1 MADNVIIENVGGLR
15 GVASEAT
22 LLNLVD
28 AIRRTNAND
37 PASAASAA
45 KKAQDLYTR
54 SIKESTVSQ
63 NEYANALEDAT
74 DKLYDFGK
82 ELLVGGDRLSDFA
95 NNLFGSGSVLSRFVG
110 YVDGVVD
117 NFRSL
122 SSVGATFGNS
132 MFEMITVSADAA
144 MTLDSFVQMVR
155 SNSVALSK
163 FGGTVTD
170 GARFIAEFS
179 RDIRLGIG
187 RDFFSMGMTIDD
199 INTGLIGFLD
209 LETMRGRRSLRND
222 ANLQA
227 SAANYITQLDLL
239 SRLTGKQKSALME
252 TQLALQTDAKLRNNI
267 NRVSARLGD
276 EAANELRNLYTFQR
290 ETLPGFHDALMDLS
304 DGVAQSDIGRALE
317 SAAPGITRFS
327 MAVANGEISQEEYV
341 RRMQT
346 EFGPRLQQF
355 AGTLDGAT
363 LDVYRSRGG
372 FYGAL
377 AQLADGAYEF
387 SNLMNIDVEAAKRDQ
402 NRRNR
407 ITETLGRFEQGIIA
421 LRTFLFTKF
430 INSPFAT
437 KIGEFGTKLIELF
450 DENSPNGLGA
460 ANSMFQGF
468 FDKLFG
474 ENGYL
479 TRALVWLAKFI
490 DSGRLGTALDAMAT
504 DITKVADWFEK
515 FVDNIATEGF
525 FEAIAIEFRRLMN
538 FMFGERSALPRDEA
552 GRPTGPREGGLV
564 SDIISS
570 ITESIEGSETGNNL
584 YNWFKAKWNDFVD
597 TIFSDDTTSL
607 WTRFTTS
614 LGNFI
619 FGEEEGDGFR
629 PTPNRSL
636 WERFQMAIGL
646 PEGVTFSS
654 LWEQFKTFVFGEDAN
669 GDSNTS
675 MIDRITDILEDVL
688 GKLFTGPAIRNLL
701 VDISRSIEL
710 AISSALSQTAAER
723 ALGNSGDNAERLREE
738 RDRANQLRA
747 QLAGMDETDPQRQS
761 IMDELQRMGYS
772 FAQGTNGFRNF
783 SNRGSLAVLHNTEA
797 VVPRNSPAGELLDA
811 FYKTQNRTTSTS
823 TSTPTFNQSDFG
835 NKIDQLNNT
844 MQQVVVLLSDSV
856 GVQRRTMRNIH
867 GMGTDLL
874 RG

>member
-1 MADNVIIENVGGLR
+1 
-15 GVASEAT
+15 
-22 LLNLVD
+22 
-28 AIRRTNAND
+28 
-37 PASAASAA
+37 
-45 KKAQDLYTR
+45 
-54 SIKESTVSQ
+54 
-63 NEYANALEDAT
+63 
-74 DKLYDFGK
+74 
-82 ELLVGGDRLSDFA
+82 
-95 NNLFGSGSVLSRFVG
+95 
-110 YVDGVVD
+110 
-117 NFRSL
+117 
-122 SSVGATFGNS
+122 
-132 MFEMITVSADAA
+132 
-144 MTLDSFVQMVR
+144 
-155 SNSVALSK
+155 
-163 FGGTVTD
+163 
-170 GARFIAEFS
+170 
-179 RDIRLGIG
+179 
-187 RDFFSMGMTIDD
+187 
-199 INTGLIGFLD
+199 
-209 LETMRGRRSLRND
+209 
-222 ANLQA
+222 
-227 SAANYITQLDLL
+227 
-239 SRLTGKQKSALME
+239 
-252 TQLALQTDAKLRNNI
+252 
-267 NRVSARLGD
+267 
-276 EAANELRNLYTFQR
+276 LYTFQK

-437 KIGEFGTKLIELF
+437 KIGEFGEKLIDLF
-450 DENSPNGLGA
+450 DENNPNGLGS
-460 ANSMFQGF
+460 ANRLFDNF
-468 FDKLFG
+468 FETLFG

-479 TRALVWLAKFI
+479 TRALNWLANFI
-490 DSGRLGTALDAMAT
+490 DSGRLGTALEGMAT
-504 DITKVADWFEK
+504 AITTVVNWFVK
-515 FVDNIATEGF
+515 FMENITTEGF
-525 FEAIAIEFRRLMN
+525 SEAIAIEFRRLMN
-538 FMFGERSALPRDEA
+538 FMFGERGENDHGEE
-552 GRPTGPREGGLV
+552 GRGERTGGLV

-570 ITESIEGSETGNNL
+570 ITESIEGSEAGNNL
-584 YNWFKAKWNDFVD
+584 YNWFKTKWNDFVE
-597 TIFSDDTTSL
+597 TIFSNDTTSL

-636 WERFQMAIGL
+636 WERFQTAIGL
-646 PEGVTFSS
+646 PEGVTFTS
-654 LWEQFKTFVFGEDAN
+654 LWEQLRTLVFGEDADN
-669 GDSNTS
+669 DSNTS
-675 MIDRITDILEDVL
+675 IVDRIV
-688 GKLFTGPAIRNLL
+688 KLL
-701 VDISRSIEL
+701 DD
-710 AISSALSQTAAER
+710 
-723 ALGNSGDNAERLREE
+723 ALGRIFSGPSFQLMLMDVVGTAELMVVRVLNQIMGMRGDFDERIADLERQRSDIGAARAMMNNPLAAPQDIMQAEEVLRRLGVPGYNA
-738 RDRANQLRA
+738 
-747 QLAGMDETDPQRQS
+747 
-761 IMDELQRMGYS
+761 
-772 FAQGTNGFRNF
+772 GTNGFRNF
-783 SNRGSLAVLHNTEA
+783 GSQGSLALLHNTEA

-811 FYKTQNRTTSTS
+811 FYKTQENRVTSTS

>member
-28 AIRRTNAND
+28 AIRRNNAND
-37 PASAASAA
+37 PASANSAA

-63 NEYANALEDAT
+63 NEYTNALEDAT
-74 DKLYDFGK
+74 GKLYDFGK

-144 MTLDSFVQMVR
+144 MTLDSFVQMIR

-163 FGGTVTD
+163 FGGTVSD

-199 INTGLIGFLD
+199 INNGLIGFLD

-267 NRVSARLGD
+267 NRVAARLGD
-276 EAANELRNLYTFQR
+276 EAANQLRNIYAFQR
-290 ETLPGFHDALMDLS
+290 ETLPGFNDALLDLS

-317 SAAPGITRFS
+317 SVAPGITRFS

-437 KIGEFGTKLIELF
+437 KIGEFGQKLIDLF
-450 DENSPNGLGA
+450 DENNPNGLGS
-460 ANSMFQGF
+460 ANRLFDNF
-468 FDKLFG
+468 FETLFG

-479 TRALVWLAKFI
+479 TRALNWLANFI
-490 DSGRLGTALDAMAT
+490 DSGRLGTTLEGMETA
-504 DITKVADWFEK
+504 ITTVVNWFVK
-515 FVDNIATEGF
+515 FMENITTEGF

-538 FMFGERSALPRDEA
+538 FMFGERGANDLGEE
-552 GRPTGPREGGLV
+552 GRGERTGGLV
-564 SDIISS
+564 SDIITS

-597 TIFSDDTTSL
+597 TIFSNDTTSL

-619 FGEEEGDGFR
+619 FGEEGG
-629 PTPNRSL
+629 PPGSGRSL
-636 WERFQMAIGL
+636 WDRFQTAIGL
-646 PEGVTFSS
+646 PEGVTFTS
-654 LWEQFKTFVFGEDAN
+654 LWEQLRTLVFGEDAN
-669 GDSNTS
+669 SDSNTS

-710 AISSALSQTAAER
+710 AISSALGQAGFTVTGDSAA
-723 ALGNSGDNAERLREE
+723 NAERLRLE
-738 RDRANQLRA
+738 RDQANQLRA
-747 QLAGMDETDPQRQS
+747 QLAGMEETDPARQS